1 MAALEGYQLEETLFR
16 SVHSVV
22 YRGRREA
29 DGRAVVIKS
38 LTDPHPAQRS
48 VVRLRHEHR
57 LLQDLGR
64 NPGLPET
71 CGLEQRGAQPH
82 LITEDVGAVSLS
94 HLLKEGPLPLRAFL
108 ELSIQILDT
117 IRFVHERQVVHKDV
131 TPGNVIWNA
140 ELRRAQLIDFGI
152 ATRVSREMPA
162 VLNRGLLEGTLAY
175 MSPEQT
181 GRTNHSLDYRS
192 DLYSLGATLF
202 HAAAGQRPFPGDD
215 FMELVHCHIARQPP
229 LLHELRL
236 EIPPVISR
244 IVDRLLAK
252 APEDRYQSAY
262 AARIDFQRCLESL
275 DETSR
280 IDDFEIGQKDVSDRF
295 TIPQRLYGRDDE
307 IAALLA
313 VFDRASLGSKELALV
328 AGHAGVGKSAL
339 VRELYRPIVEK
350 RGYFVSGKC
359 DQLDNVPFAC
369 LIQACGELIRQIL
382 TEPESQVASWKQR
395 LLTALGPNGGVV
407 VEVIPEVERII
418 GEQPA
423 LPELPPIEAENRFN
437 LTFERFLR
445 AFTDPAHPL
454 AIFLDDLQWADNP
467 TLKLVQRLM
476 TDQETRYLLLI
487 GAYRPNEV
495 DALHPLEL
503 CLRDL
508 AEAEALVQKIELG
521 PLEVDHVRRLLAD
534 SLHCEPEEVGSLADV
549 CHVKTEGNPF
559 FLGRFLLDLHEREAF
574 RFEVAR
580 ARWTWSLHEIQQ
592 MQVASNV
599 VDLLAAKL
607 HTLPEATQTT
617 LQLAACVGNTFDPE
631 TLALARQLT
640 AREIARELWPGVR
653 AGLVIPLGNDYHF
666 VGPEGEDAAEVEGVC
681 YRFLHDR
688 VQQAAYSLIS
698 AEDREQAHRHLGRI
712 LLEHLEPER
721 QEERLF
727 ELVGQLN
734 RGPEIED
741 PAERAT
747 LADLN
752 LRAGRKAVHSAAF
765 QPGLVYLERGIAL
778 LGEAGWQED
787 YERTLALHNEA
798 ASAAYRGSLFER
810 SDELVEVILR
820 EARDPLD
827 AVDASETRVLALV
840 VQKRQKDAIA
850 AALAFLETQGIK
862 FPAQP
867 TKLDVGMALADT
879 KLALFGKKLEDLAD
893 LPEMAG
899 AKPLAAMRLLVSIS
913 SSAYLTRQDL
923 FPLLILRQMSLSARS
938 GVIPHTAYAL
948 STYGIILTGVLG
960 DIEGGVRCGRTALKL
975 LDRLP
980 RVGLECRT
988 HFCHETFLRPW
999 REHAKHAW
1007 AALFRT
1013 YEIGIETGDV
1023 EYAAWSSMTRVM
1035 FAYFLG
1041 RNLAEVDEE
1050 CQRWTSLQKK
1060 FRHDAAH
1067 DYTRIYWQAIQNL
1080 RGLSDDPCRLVG
1092 EVYDEEAR
1100 LPHHL
1105 EVEDGFALCSIN
1117 LHKLVLAYHF
1127 GDRREALTYG
1137 EAAERHLENYLSFP
1151 LQTVFYLYD
1160 ALNRISVCEDLSP
1173 AQRRPHLKKAK
1184 AHLSKLRAFCKH
1196 APVNHLHR
1204 VELIEAELARLKGD
1218 AHLAGEGYERAIR
1231 AARENEFVN
1240 DEALTHECA
1249 ARFHRERGNEVM
1261 ARAYLAEAKYAYERW
1276 GAQAKVDQLEA
1287 QLPSAASADKR
1298 QTSSYTGTSTIL
1310 DLESVVKTSQA
1321 ISGEIVLEDLLR
1333 RVMLLLIENA
1343 GAGRGVLVLVEES
1356 GPRLIAEAAAEGDEV
1371 SLVEA
1376 EPLEQSQRLSPAI
1389 VGYVL
1394 RTGEA
1399 VLLAEATQVGEFV
1412 SDPYVQRAQPRSILC
1427 APVVRQGEV
1436 TGAVYLENNLTPGVF
1451 TPARVELIQL
1461 LSSQAAISIENAKLY
1476 ASVEA
1481 ATRELEG
1488 VNRTL
1493 EARVLERTDELRTK
1507 NLQLGEALERVQA
1520 MQDRIVTQEKLASL
1534 GALTAGIA
1542 HEIKNPLNFVNNF
1555 ASLSV
1560 ELAEELREELAP
1572 LSGQLPSESLGLIN
1586 ELLGDLHTNAAKIN
1600 RYGQQ
1605 ADGIVRGMLE
1615 HSRPDGG
1622 RLEPTDLNALVSG
1635 HLDRLLQSEQLSEL
1649 EFQLRI
1655 ERDFDPE
1662 LRKVPAQVRSLGKV
1676 LASVFDNACYA
1687 VREKQ
1692 SASGSDSNYT
1702 PTLRVTTRPFAVHG
1716 REGGAELRIRDN
1728 GTGISPEVASRIF
1741 SPFFTTKPAGEG
1753 VGFGLSVAHDVVTK
1767 VHGGELLCESEPG
1780 AWTELVIRL
1789 PADPSPAAPA
1799 APARAAQS
1807 PSPSA

>member
-1 MAALEGYQLEETLFR
+1 MAALEGYQLDETLFR

-22 YRGRREA
+22 RRGRRLR

-57 LLQDLGR
+57 LLQDLGQ
-64 NPGLPET
+64 NPGLPEA
-71 CGLEQRGAQPH
+71 CAFEHQGATPY
-82 LITEDVGAVSLS
+82 LVIEDIGAVSLS
-94 HLLKEGPLPLRAFL
+94 QLLTTGPLSLRAFL

-117 IRFVHERQVVHKDV
+117 LRFVHEGQIVHKDV
-131 TPGNVIWNA
+131 TPGNVVWNP

-152 ATRVSREMPA
+152 ATRVSREVPA
-162 VLNRGLLEGTLAY
+162 LLNRGLLEGTLAY

-202 HAAAGQRPFPGDD
+202 HAVAGQRPFPGDD

-229 LLHELRL
+229 LLHEIRS
-236 EIPPVISR
+236 EIPPVVSQ
-244 IVDRLLAK
+244 IVNRLLAK

-262 AARIDFQRCLESL
+262 AARVDFQRCLESL
-275 DETSR
+275 DETFR

-295 TIPQRLYGRDDE
+295 VIPQRLYGRSEE
-307 IAALLA
+307 IGRLLG
-313 VFDRASLGSKELALV
+313 VFARTSLGSKELALV
-328 AGHAGVGKSAL
+328 AGPAGVGKSAL

-359 DQLDNVPFAC
+359 DQLDNVPFNC

-382 TEPESQVASWKQR
+382 TEPEREVAAWRAR
-395 LLTALGPNGGVV
+395 LTSALGPNGGIV
-407 VEVIPEVERII
+407 VEVIPDVERII
-418 GEQPA
+418 GKQPP
-423 LPELPPIEAENRFN
+423 LPKLPPIEAENRFN

-445 AFTDPAHPL
+445 AFSDPAHPL

-476 TDQETRYLLLI
+476 TDQETRYLLVI

-495 DALHPLEL
+495 DALHPLQL
-503 CLRDL
+503 CLKDL
-508 AEAEALVQKIELG
+508 AEAEALVQAIELG
-521 PLEVDHVRRLLAD
+521 PLEADHIQGLLAD
-534 SLHCEPEEVGSLADV
+534 TLHCTPEEVGSLGQI
-549 CHVKTEGNPF
+549 CRNKTEGNPF
-559 FLGRFLLDLHEREAF
+559 FLGQFLLDLHHREAF
-574 RFEVAR
+574 RFEAAR
-580 ARWTWSLHEIQQ
+580 ARWTWSLREIEE
-592 MQVASNV
+592 MEVANNV

-607 HTLPEATQTT
+607 HTLPEATQTA
-617 LQLAACVGNTFDPE
+617 LQLAACVGNTFDPQ
-631 TLALARQLT
+631 TLALVRELGP
-640 AREIARELWPGVR
+640 REIARELWPGVE
-653 AGLVIPLGNDYHF
+653 AGLVIPLGTDYHF

-698 AEDREQAHRHLGRI
+698 AEDREQAHRHIGRI
-712 LLEHLEPER
+712 LLEHLDPER

-734 RGPEIED
+734 RGPRSED
-741 PAERAT
+741 PAERTA
-747 LADLN
+747 LAELN

-765 QPGLVYLERGIAL
+765 QPGLVYLERGIGL
-778 LGEAGWQED
+778 VGETGWQED

-810 SDELVEVILR
+810 SDELVEVVLR

-850 AALAFLETQGIK
+850 AALAFLESQGIK

-867 TKLDVGMALADT
+867 TKLDVAVALADT

-975 LDRLP
+975 LGRLP

-1007 AALFRT
+1007 EALFRT

-1050 CQRWTSLQKK
+1050 CLRWTSLQKK

-1080 RGLSDDPCRLVG
+1080 RGLSEDPCRLVG
-1092 EVYDEEAR
+1092 EVYDEDAR

-1117 LHKLVLAYHF
+1117 LHRLVLAYHF
-1127 GDRREALTYG
+1127 GDRQQALTYG
-1137 EAAERHLENYLSFP
+1137 DAAERHLENYLSFP

-1160 ALNRISVCEDLSP
+1160 ALNRISVAGELS
-1173 AQRRPHLKKAK
+1173 ASKRRPLLKRAR
-1184 AHLSKLRAFCKH
+1184 AHLSKLRGFCKH

-1218 AHLAGEGYERAIR
+1218 ALLASEGYERAIK
-1231 AARENEFVN
+1231 AARDNEFVN
-1240 DEALTHECA
+1240 DEALAYECA
-1249 ARFHRERGNEVM
+1249 ASFHSERGNEVM
-1261 ARAYLAEAKYAYERW
+1261 ARAYLGEAKYAYERW

-1287 QLPSAASADKR
+1287 QLPGAASADKR
-1298 QTSSYTGTSTIL
+1298 HTSSYTGTSEIL

-1343 GAGRGVLVLVEES
+1343 GAGRGVLVLIEES
-1356 GPRLIAEAAAEGDEV
+1356 GPRLVAEASTEDEEV
-1371 SLVEA
+1371 SVGEV
-1376 EPLEQSQRLSPAI
+1376 EPLEQSQRVSPAI

-1399 VLLAEATQVGEFV
+1399 VLLADATQVGEFV
-1412 SDPYVQRAQPRSILC
+1412 SDPYVQRAAPRSVLC

-1436 TGAVYLENNLTPGVF
+1436 TGAIYLENNLTPGVF

-1461 LSSQAAISIENAKLY
+1461 LSSQAAISLENAKLY

-1493 EARVLERTDELRTK
+1493 EARVLARTDELRTK
-1507 NLQLGEALERVQA
+1507 NLELGEALERVQA

-1560 ELAEELREELAP
+1560 ELAEELREELSP
-1572 LSGQLPSESLGLIN
+1572 LAKDLPESSQGLIN

-1622 RLEPTDLNALVSG
+1622 RLEGTDLNALVSG

-1649 EFQLRI
+1649 EFQLRV
-1655 ERDFDPE
+1655 ERTLDPE
-1662 LRKVPAQVRSLGKV
+1662 LGKVPVQVRSLGKV
-1676 LASVFDNACYA
+1676 LGSVFDNACYA
-1687 VREKQ
+1687 VREKRNR
-1692 SASGSDSNYT
+1692 SDSDYT
-1702 PTLRVTTRPFAVHG
+1702 PTLTVTTRPFAVHG
-1716 REGGAELRIRDN
+1716 QPGGAELRIRDN
-1728 GTGISPEVASRIF
+1728 GTGISPDVAARIF

-1789 PADPSPAAPA
+1789 PADPSPASSASKAREAP
-1799 APARAAQS
+1799 S
-1807 PSPSA
+1807 PSPGA